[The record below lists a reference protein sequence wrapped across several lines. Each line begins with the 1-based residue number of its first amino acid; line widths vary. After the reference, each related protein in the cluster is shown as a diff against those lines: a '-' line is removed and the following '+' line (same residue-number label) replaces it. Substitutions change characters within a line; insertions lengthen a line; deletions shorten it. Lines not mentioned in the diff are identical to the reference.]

1 MMFYYKIAC
10 ILERKYAESIYYLE
24 KIINNKNLIM
34 REDLMC
40 FARLLYLI
48 VHYEMG
54 KDFNLVATK
63 EHL

>member
-10 ILERKYAESIYYLE
+10 IYFGTVCGIHLLFE

-54 KDFNLVATK
+54 KILT
-63 EHL
+63 

>member
-1 MMFYYKIAC
+1 
-10 ILERKYAESIYYLE
+10 
-24 KIINNKNLIM
+24 M